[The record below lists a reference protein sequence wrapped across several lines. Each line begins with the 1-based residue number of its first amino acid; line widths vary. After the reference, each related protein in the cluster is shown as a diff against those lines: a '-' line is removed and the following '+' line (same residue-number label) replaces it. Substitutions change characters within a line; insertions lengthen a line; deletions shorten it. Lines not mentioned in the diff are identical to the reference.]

1 MKTNILAT
9 AAALSD
15 RDLLARLEMLAG
27 RERESLVE
35 LVAHLAALDRRP
47 ALYAARGFA
56 SLFSYCT
63 QALRL
68 SEDAACNRIDGRFPV
83 ILDLLASG
91 ELTPTTVRLLG
102 RHLTP
107 ENHEAVLARAKCR
120 TRHQI
125 DMLVAELAPRPDVP
139 SSVRRVPAVATTPA
153 ATAPAPASSASSC
166 EPAAV
171 ASPSPAAF
179 LPAPRPIVQPTAP
192 ERYRVQFTIDKETH
206 DEFRC
211 LQALLRREIPDGD
224 PAAIFKRAVR
234 LMLEKVENKKLG
246 ITKKPRRSAVIRPGT
261 DKPRSREAPRAVK
274 RVIWRKDAGQC
285 AFVAPDGRRC
295 SEKTF
300 LEFHHVHA
308 HALGGPPTVGNI
320 SLRCWR
326 HNQFEAELIFGPR
339 QPRTRASTEPPAP

>member
-9 AAALSD
+9 ADAVPD

-27 RERESLVE
+27 RERESLVDV
-35 LVAHLAALDRRP
+35 VAHLATLDRRP
-47 ALYAARGFA
+47 ALYAARDYG

-63 QALRL
+63 EALRL
-68 SEDAACNRIDGRFPV
+68 SEDAACTRIDAARTCRRFPV

-91 ELTPTTVRLLG
+91 EVTLTTVRLLG
-102 RHLTP
+102 RHLSP
-107 ENHEAVLARAKCR
+107 ENHETVLARAKGR
-120 TRHQI
+120 TRQQI

-139 SSVRRVPAVATTPA
+139 SSVRRLPAVTAPTFATAAAPA
-153 ATAPAPASSASSC
+153 AIAPSS

-171 ASPSPAAF
+171 AGPSPAAF
-179 LPAPRPIVQPTAP
+179 LPVPRPIVQPTAP
-192 ERYRVQFTIDKETH
+192 ERYRVQFTIDQETH
-206 DEFRC
+206 DDLRC

-234 LMLEKVENKKLG
+234 QLREKVENQKLG
-246 ITKKPRRSAVIRPGT
+246 ATTKPRRKAVIRSGT

-274 RVIWRKDAGQC
+274 RVVWRQDAGQC

-295 SEKTF
+295 SEKAF

-326 HNQFEAELIFGPR
+326 HNQYEAELIFGPR
-339 QPRTRASTEPPAP
+339 R